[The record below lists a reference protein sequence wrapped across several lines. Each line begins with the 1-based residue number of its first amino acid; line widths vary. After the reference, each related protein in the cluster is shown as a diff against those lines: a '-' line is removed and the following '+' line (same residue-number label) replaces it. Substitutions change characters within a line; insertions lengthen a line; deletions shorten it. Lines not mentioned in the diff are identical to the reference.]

1 MNRDITILLL
11 MMASLFGCQRM
22 LAQTEAADA
31 LVLLLKDGTSH
42 SYKLAEKPVVTFDSE
57 KSVIKTSD
65 FETSL
70 EDYNYADISKL
81 YFADG
86 GSASVEGVEVKGISF
101 SFTDGSHVIIKG
113 VDEKVTVTVTSLDA
127 KDYHSSIKRG
137 QDSVAIDLSSA
148 PSGVYIIKVNN
159 NSYKIIKR

>member
-57 KSVIKTSD
+57 KIVIKTSD

-86 GSASVEGVEVKGISF
+86 GSA
-101 SFTDGSHVIIKG
+101 
-113 VDEKVTVTVTSLDA
+113 
-127 KDYHSSIKRG
+127 
-137 QDSVAIDLSSA
+137 
-148 PSGVYIIKVNN
+148 
-159 NSYKIIKR
+159 